1 MKKPGLLIMAGVV
14 VLSGCG
20 GDDDEAEN
28 LFRERTGIY
37 FHNQLTDY
45 SDSGNEEKDTTVDL
59 IIRNDLAEPLFENKG
74 YSTNEQGGVA
84 FKLDEDTETVL
95 FDVNND
101 TTTLV
106 DDAGIKLAAGR
117 NYTLVLMGQ
126 LAGAGEQIPRLK
138 SYMQSARQ
146 IASNQVRVRFIHAL
160 SDASDQTLS
169 LDVEGI
175 NVASALEYS
184 SATGYVTGVPTVA
197 GQLGMGI
204 TLSAGGTSNKSCTVK
219 GGESYDAIIAHP
231 SYDSKTVAVFCQQVD
246 GS

>member
-1 MKKPGLLIMAGVV
+1 MYKWGVLVIAGSV

-20 GDDDEAEN
+20 GDDDDAAQ

-45 SDSGNEEKDTTVDL
+45 SGSGSEEEDTTVDL
-59 IIRNDLAEPLFENKG
+59 VIRNDLSDPLFENKA

-84 FKLDEDTETVL
+84 FKLDSDTETVL

-101 TTTLV
+101 TATLV

-117 NYTLVLMGQ
+117 NYTLVLMGH
-126 LAGAGEQIPRLK
+126 LAGAGEQVPRLK
-138 SYMQSARQ
+138 SYVQTAQQ
-146 IASNQVRVRFIHAL
+146 IASNQVRVRLVHAL

-169 LDVEGI
+169 VDVEGS

-197 GQLGMGI
+197 GQLEMDI
-204 TLSAGGTSNKSCTVK
+204 TLSAGGTSNKSCTVE
-219 GGESYDAIIAHP
+219 GGESYDAIITHP
-231 SYDSKTVAVFCQQVD
+231 SYDSKAVAVFCQQVD
-246 GS
+246 PS